1 MSAPVIICG
10 SIAFDSIMVFEG
22 RFQEHILPEQVH
34 KLSVSFLVPT
44 MRKEFGGCAGN
55 IAYNLKLLGGQP
67 IPVAT
72 VGQDGLDY
80 QTRLKDLGIET
91 RWVKVATESYTA
103 QCFITTD
110 LSDNQITAFHPG
122 AMSLSAANDLRD
134 APGEWAIVA
143 PDAKDAMF
151 AHAERLHARGVPFV
165 FDLGQAMPLF
175 DGEDLTRMLKMAR
188 ALTVNDYEASV
199 VVQRTGRSLIE
210 LSQSLDAVVVTRGEQ
225 GATVIVKG
233 VETNVAPVTA
243 AQVVDPTGCGDAHRA
258 GLLFG
263 LTSGWNWVDSCSL
276 GNLMGALKIA
286 ERGPQN
292 HAPSREDISRQLQAA
307 YGLSLP
313 DAAAAN

>member
-22 RFQEHILPEQVH
+22 QFQEHILPEQVH

-91 RWVKVATESYTA
+91 RWVKVAAESYTA

-122 AMSLSAANDLRD
+122 AMALSAANDLRD

-199 VVQRTGRSLIE
+199 VVQRTGRSLVE
-210 LSQSLDAVVVTRGEQ
+210 LSQSLDAVVVTRGEE

-233 VETNVAPVTA
+233 VETTVAPVKAT
-243 AQVVDPTGCGDAHRA
+243 QVVDPTGCGDAHRA

-292 HAPSREDISRQLQAA
+292 HAPSRDDISRQLHAA
-307 YGLSLP
+307 FGLSLP
-313 DAAAAN
+313 GAAAAN

>member
-22 RFQEHILPEQVH
+22 QFQEHILPEQVH

-80 QTRLKDLGIET
+80 QTRLKDLGIDT
-91 RWVKVATESYTA
+91 RWVKVASESYTA

-122 AMSLSAANDLRD
+122 AMALSAANDLRD

-151 AHAERLHARGVPFV
+151 AHAERLHARGVPFI

-199 VVQRTGRSLIE
+199 VVQRTGRSLAE
-210 LSQSLDAVVVTRGEQ
+210 LSQSLDAVVVTHGEE

-233 VETNVAPVTA
+233 VETTVAPVAA

-263 LTSGWNWVDSCSL
+263 LISGWNWVDACSL
-276 GNLMGALKIA
+276 GNLMGSIKIA

-292 HAPSREDISRQLQAA
+292 HAPSREDIAGQLKAA

-313 DAAAAN
+313 EAAIAG

>member
-122 AMSLSAANDLRD
+122 AMALSAANDLRD

>member
-22 RFQEHILPEQVH
+22 QFAEHILPEQVH
-34 KLSVSFLVPT
+34 KLSVSFLVPS

-80 QTRLKDLGIET
+80 QTRLADLGIDT
-91 RWVKVATESYTA
+91 RWVKVATDAYTA

-122 AMSLSAANDLRD
+122 AMALSAANDLRD

-151 AHAERLHARGVPFV
+151 AHAERLHARGVPFI

-175 DGEDLTRMLKMAR
+175 DGADLARMLKMAR

-199 VVQRTGRSLIE
+199 VAQRTGRSLAE
-210 LSQSLDAVVVTRGEQ
+210 LSQDLEAVVVTRGSE

-233 VETNVAPVTA
+233 VETSVAPVVA
-243 AQVVDPTGCGDAHRA
+243 ARVVDPTGCGDAHRA

-263 LTSGWNWVDSCSL
+263 LTAGWNWVDSCSL

-292 HAPSREDISRQLQAA
+292 HAPTRAEISAQLSAA

-313 DAAAAN
+313 AQVAPN

>member
-122 AMSLSAANDLRD
+122 AMALSAANDLRD

-292 HAPSREDISRQLQAA
+292 HTPSREDISRQLQAA